1 MLMLLTGRVS
11 PLRRQAGGM
20 RRHCSFPRLCRPGHT
35 GTTPAGRRV
44 PWRVRACTAE
54 ARNHRSSRGVL
65 VRLPKEKA
73 RAINL
78 TAAGSV
84 GGRRVESGTIL
95 RIPLCL
101 LGIITGL
108 RIRSIG
114 NGSNSVFGFRG
125 LPNMVGSGIQF
136 NSGQIHRSK

>member
-1 MLMLLTGRVS
+1 MLLTGRVS

-84 GGRRVESGTIL
+84 GGAAGGVGYDFED
-95 RIPLCL
+95 
-101 LGIITGL
+101 
-108 RIRSIG
+108 SIVFAR
-114 NGSNSVFGFRG
+114 NYNWATNSVNWKWIKFRISIPWAAKHG
-125 LPNMVGSGIQF
+125 GVWNPIQLGPNP
-136 NSGQIHRSK
+136 